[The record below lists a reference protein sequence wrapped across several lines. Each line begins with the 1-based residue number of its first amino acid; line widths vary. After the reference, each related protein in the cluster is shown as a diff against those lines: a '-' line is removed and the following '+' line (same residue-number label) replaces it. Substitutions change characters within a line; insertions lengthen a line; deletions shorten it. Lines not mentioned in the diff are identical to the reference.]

1 MLQLR
6 PSQVVDWARQQGLT
20 LTGERPVLLDVR
32 EPWEIQLAAVPQPT
46 DLDVMLMP
54 MRAIP
59 ARYLELD
66 RNRPVACMC
75 HHGVRSMQV
84 AHFLHQQGFQH
95 IVNVT
100 GGINAWAMEL
110 DPTIPVY

>member
-6 PSQVVDWARQQGLT
+6 PSQVADWARQQGAT
-20 LTGERPVLLDVR
+20 PQGEQPVLLDVR
-32 EPWEIQLAAVPQPT
+32 EPWETQLAALPQQA
-46 DLDVMLMP
+46 DVEVVLMP

-59 ARYLELD
+59 ARYLELN
-66 RNRPVACMC
+66 RERPVICMC

-95 IVNVT
+95 IANVM